1 MVRGEFVKS
10 PKFDA
15 LGNQWRL
22 QLYPGG
28 CDDAA
33 EGMVSLY
40 LWNMSNKAIDIDYG
54 FSVSDGNVKQV
65 AYKRSDGPRNF
76 APEAGDDGIRAR
88 GWQGFATRSEILSSQ
103 ITGTLII
110 EVHMKLA
117 GPTKSV
123 PPPFIPENPSS
134 CKIIQGLFMNDDS
147 ADIMFVVGW
156 THCNKH
162 ANKKTKTETLVFPA
176 HRFIVRK
183 FSSLLSELCGPE
195 EWGDKTTTIE
205 ISDVSPHVFNCMLY
219 HMYGH
224 KTSDST
230 MKALAREILD
240 AANRYGII
248 DLKLEAEAYLVKSI
262 VFDVDNLLGVLLYA
276 DSKNCAL
283 LKEAAMDYMLKN
295 RGEVLKKVT
304 FHDAPGLLLTDF
316 LAAMAREDKK
326 GKTDADSSEDKLMAM
341 RISDLRKKAHGMGL
355 EVDGSR
361 EMLIATI
368 QKKAEADINVGA
380 NDNSDED
387 SDYEFT
393 EDSEEASED
402 DSDDDTGEE
411 SGEES

>member
-1 MVRGEFVKS
+1 
-10 PKFDA
+10 
-15 LGNQWRL
+15 
-22 QLYPGG
+22 
-28 CDDAA
+28 
-33 EGMVSLY
+33 
-40 LWNMSNKAIDIDYG
+40 
-54 FSVSDGNVKQV
+54 
-65 AYKRSDGPRNF
+65 
-76 APEAGDDGIRAR
+76 
-88 GWQGFATRSEILSSQ
+88 
-103 ITGTLII
+103 
-110 EVHMKLA
+110 
-117 GPTKSV
+117 
-123 PPPFIPENPSS
+123 
-134 CKIIQGLFMNDDS
+134 
-147 ADIMFVVGW
+147 
-156 THCNKH
+156 
-162 ANKKTKTETLVFPA
+162 
-176 HRFIVRK
+176 
-183 FSSLLSELCGPE
+183 
-195 EWGDKTTTIE
+195 
-205 ISDVSPHVFNCMLY
+205 
-219 HMYGH
+219 
-224 KTSDST
+224 

-304 FHDAPGLLLTDF
+304 FHDAPGSLLTDF

>member
-10 PKFDA
+10 PEFEVF
-15 LGNQWRL
+15 GNQWCL
-22 QLYPGG
+22 GICQGG
-28 CDDAA
+28 HTTAA
-33 EGMVSLY
+33 EGMVPLY
-40 LWNMSNKAIDIDYG
+40 LYNKSNKAIEIDFG
-54 FSVSDGNVKQV
+54 FSVNDENGRQLAYERV
-65 AYKRSDGPRNF
+65 ATPHNF
-76 APEAGDDGIRAR
+76 APMGNRSSWGLID
-88 GWQGFATRSEILSSQ
+88 FAERTTLLSS
-103 ITGTLII
+103 LINGALVI

-304 FHDAPGLLLTDF
+304 FHDAPGSLLTDF

-393 EDSEEASED
+393 EDSEEDSED
-402 DSDDDTGEE
+402 DSDEDTGEE
-411 SGEES
+411 SDEES